1 MKKISVM
8 IVDDEKLVLED
19 LKTLVDW
26 EALGFE
32 IVATAF
38 NGKQAL
44 EKFKTFLP
52 QVVFT
57 DVRMPFMDGLELIRK
72 LREMAPEVCIFL
84 LTAYEDFTYART
96 AIKYGVKDYVIKST
110 LDEVTFAQLLK
121 KLFED
126 ISRQNKL
133 RDMLK
138 TKQLLEYLE
147 LPDGE
152 EGADYSG
159 MYRKAYAYIV
169 IEQDLPVVFTDD
181 TVPEEMI
188 CSGKKIASIAVPEY
202 MDESEMAAVSD
213 LPGGRTLVI
222 LDIPEVS
229 QKKITETVQAYA
241 REIRQ
246 RLRTAL
252 GYSFTV
258 YVADRKQTIAE
269 LKRLY
274 RGAKECFRRKYLL
287 GSGGIYSMISLPDTK
302 GEQKNPAVDTG
313 LIQNLTDSKDM
324 DGIAQYLD
332 VIYKEVEGSLDYH
345 GLKQISRE
353 LFMLLKKNYA
363 HLPKQ
368 MGQDFSTASNF
379 SDWLDSRHIRA
390 WFQRQFETLI
400 SGKKKMQL
408 GEYSRPVVLAMEY
421 IFKHYQENTL
431 SINEIAD
438 SVHLSI
444 GHLCGIFKKETQKT
458 VKGYITEVRIE
469 EAKKLLEEG
478 ELKIYEVSLAVGY
491 QSSQYFSQI
500 FYKMTGTYPTNWQ
513 RDNRRL

>member
-72 LREMAPEVCIFL
+72 LRETAPEVCIFL

-110 LDEVTFAQLLK
+110 LDEVTFAQILE

-152 EGADYSG
+152 EGADYLE
-159 MYRKAYAYIV
+159 MYRKAYVYLI

-188 CSGKKIASIAVPEY
+188 CSGKKTASVAATDYLEEY
-202 MDESEMAAVSD
+202 EIAAVSD

-246 RLRTAL
+246 RLRAVL

-258 YVADRKQTIAE
+258 YVVDHKQTIAE

-287 GSGGIYSMISLPDTK
+287 GSGGIYPLVSLPRVR

-313 LIQNLTDSKDM
+313 LVQNLADSKDM
-324 DGIAQYLD
+324 AGIKVYLGE
-332 VIYKEVEGSLDYH
+332 IYKEVEDSLNYH

-368 MGQDFSTASNF
+368 MGPDFSTASNF
-379 SDWLDSRHIRA
+379 SDWLDSRHIRE
-390 WFQRQFETLI
+390 WFLRQLEILI
-400 SGKKKMQL
+400 SGKEKMHL
-408 GEYSRPVVLAMEY
+408 EEYSRPVVLAMEY

-444 GHLCGIFKKETQKT
+444 GHLCGIFKKETKKT
-458 VKGYITEVRIE
+458 VNSYITEVRME

-513 RDNRRL
+513 KESRRL

>member
-1 MKKISVM
+1 MSMKKISVM

-72 LREMAPEVCIFL
+72 LRETAPEVCIFL

-229 QKKITETVQAYA
+229 QKKITETVQSYA

-313 LIQNLTDSKDM
+313 LIQNLTDRWDRAVS
-324 DGIAQYLD
+324 GCNLQR
-332 VIYKEVEGSLDYH
+332 G
-345 GLKQISRE
+345 G
-353 LFMLLKKNYA
+353 
-363 HLPKQ
+363 
-368 MGQDFSTASNF
+368 GQ
-379 SDWLDSRHIRA
+379 
-390 WFQRQFETLI
+390 
-400 SGKKKMQL
+400 
-408 GEYSRPVVLAMEY
+408 P
-421 IFKHYQENTL
+421 
-431 SINEIAD
+431 
-438 SVHLSI
+438 
-444 GHLCGIFKKETQKT
+444 
-458 VKGYITEVRIE
+458 
-469 EAKKLLEEG
+469 
-478 ELKIYEVSLAVGY
+478 
-491 QSSQYFSQI
+491 
-500 FYKMTGTYPTNWQ
+500 
-513 RDNRRL
+513 